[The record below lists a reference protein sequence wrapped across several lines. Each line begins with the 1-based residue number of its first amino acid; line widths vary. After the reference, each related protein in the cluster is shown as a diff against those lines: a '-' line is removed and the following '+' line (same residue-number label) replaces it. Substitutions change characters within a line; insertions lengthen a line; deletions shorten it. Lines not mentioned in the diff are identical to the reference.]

1 MRFID
6 EVKLDVRAGH
16 GGAGCVSFRREKYIP
31 KGGPD
36 GGDGG
41 RGGHVIMVASRD
53 RNTLQELY
61 LRKHLHA
68 ENGQGGMGRKRH
80 GGDGKDIVVQ
90 VPVGTVVRDEHGTVL
105 FDLTEDGQQ
114 AIVAKGGRG
123 GMGNIHFASST
134 RQAPRYA
141 QPGLPGE
148 EGIRHLE
155 LRSMADVG
163 LLGLPNAGKSTL
175 IARVSNARPKVADY
189 PFTTMAPMLG
199 QVFTEDDDSFAIADI
214 PGLIAGAHEGRGLGD
229 RFLRHIERTGLLL
242 HLVDVVPPDG
252 RSVDEQLDEI
262 EHELAE
268 AHADLMAKGRFLVLN
283 KIDAMSAEDCAAL
296 REHIARRGLPVFA
309 ISAVSGEGVPA
320 LLHAVWAHVK
330 AARERQRQLA
340 TKEVADSSAQ

>member
-41 RGGHVIMVASRD
+41 RGGHVILIASRD

-80 GGDGKDIVVQ
+80 GRNGRDIRVQ
-90 VPVGTVVRDEHGTVL
+90 VPVGTVVRDEQGQVL
-105 FDLTEDGQQ
+105 FDLTEHGQQ
-114 AIVAKGGRG
+114 VVLARGGRG
-123 GMGNIHFASST
+123 GLGNSHFASST
-134 RQAPRYA
+134 HQAPRHA

-148 EGIRHLE
+148 EGIRYLE
-155 LRSMADVG
+155 LKSMADVG

-175 IARVSNARPKVADY
+175 IARVSNARPRIADY

-199 QVFTEDDDSFAIADI
+199 QVFTEDGESFAMADI

-252 RSVDEQLDEI
+252 RDVHEQIDEI
-262 EHELAE
+262 ERELSA
-268 AHADLMAKGRFLVLN
+268 AHADLMRKGRFLVLN
-283 KIDAMSAEDCAAL
+283 KIDALERDALAAL
-296 REHIARRGLPVFA
+296 RDLGAARGLPVFA

-320 LLHAVWAHVK
+320 LLHAVWEHVR
-330 AARERQRQLA
+330 AARERVRQ
-340 TKEVADSSAQ
+340 EEHDSASR